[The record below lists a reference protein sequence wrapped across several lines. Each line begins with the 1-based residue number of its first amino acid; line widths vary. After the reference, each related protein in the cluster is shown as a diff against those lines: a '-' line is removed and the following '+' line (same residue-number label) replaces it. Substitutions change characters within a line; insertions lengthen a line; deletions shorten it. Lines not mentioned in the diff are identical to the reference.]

1 MAAADEVVAHEE
13 VVADAVLHEVVAQEE
28 VVAHE
33 DVVAHEKVVAHE
45 EVADEVVAHEEVV
58 AAAVMHEV
66 PSHEFPARSPMLWPA
81 PASSPGSDAST
92 SYCRKLSRS
101 ARARAPSVPPGSETR
116 KHRCAS
122 ELLRALCASEPSDSC
137 ALCVSAL
144 QHLGPRGLLASG
156 PSPLDSKPSL
166 RVRDKISLGSH
177 SPSPRTSLGSCSAE
191 PLTSLCSRSALN
203 L

>member
-92 SYCRKLSRS
+92 SYCRKLSKSTRL
-101 ARARAPSVPPGSETR
+101 RAPSVPPASETR

-122 ELLRALCASEPSDSC
+122 ELLRALCASELSDSC
-137 ALCVSAL
+137 ALSVSAL
-144 QHLGPRGLLASG
+144 EYLGSRSLWDSE
-156 PSPLDSKPSL
+156 PSPVDSTPGL

-177 SPSPRTSLGSCSAE
+177 SAAPLTSLGSCSAG
-191 PLTSLCSRSALN
+191 PLTSLCSRSALG